1 MQDRQVYQA
10 QSHTATAGIDA
21 QAHKVLK
28 NTYLLL
34 SMTLAFSALCAF
46 AALTVGIGRGTS
58 IMLSLGAIALL
69 WLVLPRTQDSA
80 AGIGVVFAFTGML
93 GASLGPML
101 SYYLSMSNGPS
112 LIMQSLGGTA
122 FVFLGLSGVVL
133 TTKKDFSFLG
143 GFLIV
148 GLLVAIVCSLLM
160 VGASFFGY
168 YMPGVHLAISAA
180 IMLIMSGFILFDTS
194 RIIHGG
200 ETNYIRATASMFLNI
215 LNLFTSML
223 HLLGA
228 MDD

>member
-1 MQDRQVYQA
+1 MQDRQVYQT
-10 QSHTATAGIDA
+10 QTAGAGIDA

-34 SMTLAFSALCAF
+34 SMTLAFSAICAYG
-46 AALTVGIGRGTS
+46 AMAVGIGRGAS
-58 IMLSLGAIALL
+58 LMLSLGAIGLL
-69 WLVLPRTQDSA
+69 WFVLPRTQDSA

-101 SYYLSMSNGPS
+101 TYYLSMANGPS

-122 FVFLGLSGVVL
+122 FIFFGLSGIVL

-143 GFLIV
+143 GFLLV
-148 GLLVAIVCSLLM
+148 GLLVAIVCSLLLA
-160 VGASFFGY
+160 GASFFGY
-168 YMPGVHLAISAA
+168 YMPVAHLAISAA
-180 IMLIMSGFILFDTS
+180 IMLIMSGLILFDTS
-194 RIIHGG
+194 RIVHGG

>member
-1 MQDRQVYQA
+1 MQDRQVYQT
-10 QSHTATAGIDA
+10 QTAGVGIDA

-34 SMTLAFSALCAF
+34 SMTLAFSALCAYG
-46 AALTVGIGRGTS
+46 AMAVGIGRGAS
-58 IMLSLGAIALL
+58 LMLSLGAIGLL
-69 WLVLPRTQDSA
+69 WFVLPRTQDSA

-101 SYYLSMSNGPS
+101 THYLSMANGPS

-122 FVFLGLSGVVL
+122 FVFFGLSGIVL
-133 TTKKDFSFLG
+133 TTKKDFSFMG
-143 GFLIV
+143 GFLLV
-148 GLLVAIVCSLLM
+148 GLLVAIVCSLLLA
-160 VGASFFGY
+160 GASFFGY
-168 YMPGVHLAISAA
+168 YMPGAHLAISAA
-180 IMLIMSGFILFDTS
+180 IMLIMSGLILFDTS
-194 RIIHGG
+194 RIVHGG